1 MSLLNHVAVLC
12 SLALGVAREP
22 AEAEVRRACR
32 KLSKTCHP
40 DRSGK
45 REQQQSLNSASSAW
59 EEAETVAKGRA
70 SKKAENKKRQQQE
83 RYLAVGVVVPARS
96 QNFTKEFRFRGA
108 ACVVI

>member
-22 AEAEVRRACR
+22 SDAEVRRACR

-45 REQQQSLNSASSAW
+45 REHQQSLKCASSAW
-59 EEAETVAKGRA
+59 EEAQTVAKGRA
-70 SKKAENKKRQQQE
+70 SKKTENKKRQQQE
-83 RYLAVGVVVPARS
+83 RSFAVGVVVLPGARTS
-96 QNFTKEFRFRGA
+96 PKSFVSVA
-108 ACVVI
+108 LLAC